1 MGKKN
6 LCWKS
11 KIRNTTLRK
20 KSLPCLTSVNL
31 ENNPSCAVSVPQSAD
46 IPFHLVDVYLVP
58 DKIAFSPEKI
68 SLSFRFKMQI
78 HGKQHTVFFT
88 VSSCFGTRK
97 EGWSVYSWTRNWVQS
112 SALPQ
117 FSVSFP
123 HSSVNHLAHSTLALH
138 HISLHGI

>member
-1 MGKKN
+1 M
-6 LCWKS
+6 
-11 KIRNTTLRK
+11 RK

-78 HGKQHTVFFT
+78 HGKQRTVF
-88 VSSCFGTRK
+88 
-97 EGWSVYSWTRNWVQS
+97 VYSKQLFWNKKGRLVSLQLDKKLS
-112 SALPQ
+112 SE
-117 FSVSFP
+117 FSSPTVFCFI
-123 HSSVNHLAHSTLALH
+123 STLLCKSFSTQ
-138 HISLHGI
+138 HIGIASYFTAWNIKNNHCLDEQPE